1 GLHPVVFP
9 TVAALLAIV
18 ILTLYVD
25 GYSLYFIL
33 MRLPGVVGFR
43 AVTRWILILLL
54 PFSLAVAQIVHLVAE
69 RFGGRSRLL
78 VLTLGV
84 LAAGAILTESA
95 ITPFRHLKADA
106 QARVNTLNSR
116 LPAQIPPDAL
126 LVNFLPLTRE
136 ARILNDIDEMLLAQ
150 SRKVVTVDG
159 ASAHDPKGYR
169 PVRNCAD
176 LKLYLEDAAE
186 HNSAFPLKDPASQ
199 IIALSDAPDGP
210 CTHLSWPR
218 TIQTEPLPEDAF
230 LAKIEVRSDPE
241 ATASSKLVAYIG
253 VTNKSDVLWR
263 VRTRP
268 DGKYAI
274 HIGCR

>member
-78 VLTLGV
+78 ALTLAG
-84 LAAGAILTESA
+84 LAAGVILTEST

-106 QARVNTLNSR
+106 QVRVNTLSSR
-116 LPAQIPPDAL
+116 LPAQIPADAV
-126 LVNFLPLTRE
+126 LVNFSPATIE
-136 ARILNDIDEMLLAQ
+136 ARILDEIDAMLLAQ
-150 SRKVVTVDG
+150 SKNVFTV
-159 ASAHDPKGYR
+159 
-169 PVRNCAD
+169 
-176 LKLYLEDAAE
+176 
-186 HNSAFPLKDPASQ
+186 
-199 IIALSDAPDGP
+199 
-210 CTHLSWPR
+210 
-218 TIQTEPLPEDAF
+218 
-230 LAKIEVRSDPE
+230 
-241 ATASSKLVAYIG
+241 
-253 VTNKSDVLWR
+253 
-263 VRTRP
+263 
-268 DGKYAI
+268 
-274 HIGCR
+274 